1 MVETPMK
8 AGQVL
13 RGTDSGGYWESVN
26 IPAKGDTVGDIVD
39 HERPDVHL
47 SRGLVRS
54 CTGSRC
60 RVKWTEGDEA
70 GTTTCVHPETLAVLR

>member
-1 MVETPMK
+1 MTAPSD
-8 AGQVL
+8 VL
-13 RGTDSGGYWESVN
+13 KGADSGGYWESVHL
-26 IPAKGDTVGDIVD
+26 PSKGDTVGDIID

-60 RVKWTEGDEA
+60 RVMWTEGDEA